1 MLTHS
6 DHEGRVALQDDTRT
20 VEVRGLVVDLDD
32 VVATVEIGEDH
43 DEWVFPRS
51 TLPPDIDLDS
61 VLVFDGVGT
70 DAGVIDHRLPAPSVH
85 DRLNRALIRRTS
97 STI

>member
-6 DHEGRVALQDDTRT
+6 DQGGRVAVQHGTRT
-20 VEVRGLVVDLDD
+20 GEVRGLVVDLDD
-32 VVATVEIGEDH
+32 LVATVEMGEDH

-51 TLPPDIDLDS
+51 MLPLDVDLDS

-70 DAGVIDHRLPAPSVH
+70 DAAIIDHRLPPPSVH
-85 DRLNRALIRRTS
+85 DRLNRALISRARP
-97 STI
+97 ST